1 MKYIEATCVSR
12 RIRLKDSLILSKDM
26 SKQKTSSDLKY
37 SLHTDIEEENS
48 YRTLEEAGSCVTA
61 GEKGFQNILKGH

>member
-1 MKYIEATCVSR
+1 
-12 RIRLKDSLILSKDM
+12 M

-37 SLHTDIEEENS
+37 SLHTDIEEHDS

-61 GEKGFQNILKGH
+61 GEKGFQNILRVH